1 VECRAGE
8 PEERESCGDLSLD
21 RKMMLKWVLK
31 NWKQK
36 SE

>member
-1 VECRAGE
+1 VKFRAGE
-8 PEERESCGDLSLD
+8 PEERERCGDLNLE

-31 NWKQK
+31 NLKQE